1 MPAPIMVIKVRRERT
16 ESLPKSIIHETF
28 SVPFFLSPCPG
39 ISVGCYDI
47 YKYNID
53 CQWIDISEI
62 DFGQYTFRV
71 SINPEHK
78 GESDHFEINQ
88 KLGT

>member
-1 MPAPIMVIKVRRERT
+1 MIFSSRF
-16 ESLPKSIIHETF
+16 IH
-28 SVPFFLSPCPG
+28 SWKKG

-62 DFGQYTFRV
+62 DFGQYTFKV
-71 SINPEHK
+71 SINPERK
-78 GESDHFEINQ
+78 GR
-88 KLGT
+88 

>member
-1 MPAPIMVIKVRRERT
+1 MILLNIQFHRA
-16 ESLPKSIIHETF
+16 
-28 SVPFFLSPCPG
+28 G

-53 CQWIDISEI
+53 CQWIDITEI
-62 DFGQYTFRV
+62 DFGQYTFKV

-78 GESDHFEINQ
+78 GSIAA
-88 KLGT
+88 

>member
-1 MPAPIMVIKVRRERT
+1 MDI
-16 ESLPKSIIHETF
+16 L
-28 SVPFFLSPCPG
+28 LG

-53 CQWIDISEI
+53 CQWIDITEI
-62 DFGQYTFRV
+62 EYGDYTFKV

-78 GESDHFEINQ
+78 GKDVKFYDFYPPMRVHFTDI
-88 KLGT
+88 

>member
-1 MPAPIMVIKVRRERT
+1 MNF
-16 ESLPKSIIHETF
+16 SWCFCLPGA
-28 SVPFFLSPCPG
+28 G

-62 DFGQYTFRV
+62 DFGQYTFKV

-78 GESDHFEINQ
+78 GLANDEYFTQETFNSFFVFSSFS
-88 KLGT
+88 

>member
-1 MPAPIMVIKVRRERT
+1 MHAPITGIKVR
-16 ESLPKSIIHETF
+16 ESRIYFIDEYFMSLL
-28 SVPFFLSPCPG
+28 LSPPHAG
-39 ISVGCYDI
+39 ISVGCFDI

-62 DFGQYTFRV
+62 DFGQYTFKV

-78 GESDHFEINQ
+78 GRANVAS
-88 KLGT
+88 